1 MKSLLFTLQ
10 TPNLITLRRAMLTGV
25 YGVALTSI
33 VACDESATEVTTQ
46 EALLEASALE
56 IQSADVP
63 ELLAEPEE
71 EGAGFCSVDNLER
84 RGRDHAE
91 GRRGPHGE
99 RGHGERGERGHGEGD
114 ERHAER
120 HGEGHHGEG
129 HHGEGHGPRGERGE
143 HMEVVLNAYDVDGD
157 GALSDE
163 EQATLEADLVAGCE
177 ARRAALIEAFDT
189 DGDGALSEEER
200 ASAQEAI
207 AAEREAERVAR
218 EAALLESYDAD
229 GDGEL
234 SHEERHVA
242 RDAERAAREAAL
254 VEAYDVD
261 GDGELSDEEQAT
273 MEEARAAE
281 VRAAIQSGEAP
292 VPPRHD

>member
-25 YGVALTSI
+25 YGVALTSL
-33 VACDESATEVTTQ
+33 VACDEGATEVTTQ

-63 ELLAEPEE
+63 ELLAEDEE
-71 EGAGFCSVDNLER
+71 GGAGFCSVDNLER

-91 GRRGPHGE
+91 GRRHS
-99 RGHGERGERGHGEGD
+99 HGERGERGHGADD
-114 ERHAER
+114 ERHGER
-120 HGEGHHGEG
+120 HGEG
-129 HHGEGHGPRGERGE
+129 HGEGHGPRGERGE
-143 HMEVVLNAYDVDGD
+143 HMNVVLNAYDVDGD

-177 ARRAALIEAFDT
+177 ARRAALIEAFDA

-200 ASAQEAI
+200 ATAQEAI
-207 AAEREAERVAR
+207 AAEREAERAAR
-218 EAALLESYDAD
+218 EASLLESYDAD

-234 SHEERHVA
+234 SHEERHA
-242 RDAERAAREAAL
+242 AHDAERAAREAAQ

-273 MEEARAAE
+273 MEEARAAA